1 MGGILARSRLEITG
15 SSVFKERESQVSVR
29 YVYRTW
35 LEDLAGEREK
45 GEGTSSGWPKGTNL
59 EGRALGDLH

>member
-29 YVYRTW
+29 W